1 MPKVHFEPPSCR
13 QIVLPGVCAHA
24 NSSDTGKNSDVA
36 ILPFKELDEKL
47 ANAIKPS
54 RNKKVLNF
62 NAEGDDLTDIME
74 LYNNLAGK

>member
-1 MPKVHFEPPSCR
+1 
-13 QIVLPGVCAHA
+13 
-24 NSSDTGKNSDVA
+24 
-36 ILPFKELDEKL
+36 LPFKELDEKL